1 MTTPLTTTRPR
12 SGAPRLYQVSAGE
25 AMHRGVLCVPLHTPL
40 TKVAQMMARY
50 QVHCVVALDERG
62 EYQTRVWGLIPAAEL
77 VRIATMD
84 ELENRTAGPSATSG
98 VVTVEPTDSVHDA
111 ARLMSE
117 NDVDHVIVVDSVSNR
132 PVGILST
139 LDVARVLAGEP
150 TRPPRGAYHVA
161 QVMTRNVL
169 TVRPETPLRDVARL
183 MADHGISG
191 VPVVEQGSV
200 LGIVSEGDIVAKERG
215 PVAAPGRLAKWFARA
230 PKPAD
235 TDRLE
240 ARTAGE
246 AMTSPAIT
254 IDSWRTAADAAALML
269 DRRVHRLP
277 VLKDG
282 NLVGIVSRADLVSA
296 FARSD
301 EEIAIDIREDV
312 LLHSFWITPGEVEV
326 LVRNGEVS
334 LTGTVESDLLTQ
346 LVPETVQ
353 RVPGV
358 VRVEQKLTV
367 RATDEAPAY
376 FEHLFPR
383 A

>member
-1 MTTPLTTTRPR
+1 MTTPTTTAHTRP
-12 SGAPRLYQVSAGE
+12 GEARLYQVSAGE

-50 QVHCVVALDERG
+50 GVHCIVALDERG
-62 EYQTRVWGLIPAAEL
+62 EYQARVWGLIPAAEL
-77 VRIATMD
+77 IRIATKD
-84 ELENRTAGPSATSG
+84 ELENRTAGASATSG
-98 VVTVEPTDSVHDA
+98 VVTVEPADSVYDA
-111 ARLMSE
+111 ARLMAE
-117 NDVDHVIVVDSVSNR
+117 NEVDHVIVVDPVSNR

-150 TRPPRGAYHVA
+150 TQTPRGAFHVA
-161 QVMTRNVL
+161 QIMTRNVL

-183 MADHGISG
+183 MTDHGISG

-215 PVAAPGRLAKWFARA
+215 PVAPRSRISRWFKRA
-230 PKPAD
+230 PSSSE

-240 ARTAGE
+240 ARTAGQ
-246 AMTSPAIT
+246 AMTAPPIT
-254 IDSWRTAADAAALML
+254 IESWRTAADAAALML

-282 NLVGIVSRADLVSA
+282 TLVGIVTRADLVSA

-301 EEIAIDIREDV
+301 EEIALDIREDV
-312 LLHSFWITPGEVEV
+312 LLRSFWITPGEVDV
-326 LVRNGEVS
+326 SVRNGEVT
-334 LTGTVESDLLTQ
+334 LKGILESDLLTQ

-358 VRVEQKLTV
+358 VRVKSQLGVRPVDEPPAHFEQ
-367 RATDEAPAY
+367 
-376 FEHLFPR
+376 LFPNT
-383 A
+383 